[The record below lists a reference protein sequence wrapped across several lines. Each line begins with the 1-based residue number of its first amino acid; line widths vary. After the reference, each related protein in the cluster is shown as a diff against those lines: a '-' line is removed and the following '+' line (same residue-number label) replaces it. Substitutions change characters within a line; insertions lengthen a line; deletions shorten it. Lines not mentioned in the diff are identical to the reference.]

1 MKMAGLKT
9 AAATLFI
16 TALVSTSALA
26 AATAPTGTAWSDE
39 SMVKGYELVQSSDSE
54 MDAEIQAEMYA
65 EQLLAEQLKAL
76 ETAAKQSAGN
86 PVTKVGSVVTEE
98 TTHYKRGNMIGNFKL
113 TGYYGA
119 GITYSGAYTTAN
131 HTIAADLGVIPMG
144 TKVFINNTVYTVED
158 IGGAVKGNLI
168 DVYYDTY
175 AEAAGVT
182 DRGWQYADV
191 YLAVPV

>member
-1 MKMAGLKT
+1 MKMTGLKT
-9 AAATLFI
+9 AAAAIFI

-26 AATAPTGTAWSDE
+26 AVTGPTGTEWSDE
-39 SMVKGYELVQSSDSE
+39 SLVTGHELVQSSDAE

-65 EQLLAEQLKAL
+65 EQQLAEHVKAL
-76 ETAAKQSAGN
+76 EAQAKQSAAT

-98 TTHYKRGNMIGNFKL
+98 TTHYTRGNMIGNFKL

-119 GITYSGAYTTAN
+119 GVTYSGAYTRAN
-131 HTIAADLGVIPMG
+131 HTIAADLSVIPMG